1 MASIDKASV
10 EELATA
16 VAAATVTAAR
26 EARAEERPIEHAR
39 PSKTS
44 AFNPTGG
51 KRPVLTRQTVFCG
64 AEQEQNA
71 LTNEEIELFNR
82 LKPGRYNKA
91 RWQVI
96 VRDDGMNETHVEV
109 KIPISTTDQRMELPS
124 SLVAILTM
132 IVTEGDA
139 PPKKLVP
146 AA

>member
-51 KRPVLTRQTVFCG
+51 VRPKLKRSTIFCG
-64 AEQEQNA
+64 AEQEEGA
-71 LTNEEIELFNR
+71 LTNDEIDLFNR
-82 LKPGRYNKA
+82 LKAGRYNKA

-124 SLVAILTM
+124 SLVTILQM
-132 IVTEGDA
+132 IVTEGES
-139 PPKKLVP
+139 KKLAP